1 MKLLIKV
8 SRSRLKIIKIFEENV
23 RLKALALTRV
33 TKGLKKSKRKI
44 FFRWKKFIRYFRRK
58 LSFNEEKKMIPKI
71 ARLTKKNPHQ
81 KE

>member
-33 TKGLKKSKRKI
+33 TKGLKKVTEK
-44 FFRWKKFIRYFRRK
+44 YFLGGK
-58 LSFNEEKKMIPKI
+58 NSLGILEENYLLMK
-71 ARLTKKNPHQ
+71 KKNDS
-81 KE
+81 